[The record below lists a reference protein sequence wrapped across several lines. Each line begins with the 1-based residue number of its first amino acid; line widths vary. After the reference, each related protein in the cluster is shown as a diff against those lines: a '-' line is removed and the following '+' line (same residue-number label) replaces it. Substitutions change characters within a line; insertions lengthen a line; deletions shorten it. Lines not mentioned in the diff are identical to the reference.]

1 MYQRIMIVVDE
12 GAIARAAVD
21 EGLAL
26 ARVHGAEVLFFHV
39 LPNYIVPMDD
49 MPPLVSLGPE
59 KYEKAVR
66 RAADKIL
73 GAATQLAAEHGVKAT
88 GIVGSGMDAA
98 ECISVA
104 AAQRGC
110 DLIVV
115 GSHGRTAIQRLI
127 MGSVVTRL
135 VTLASMPLLVCKRG
149 VKEPVRTAKVVALPK
164 RKRVRRGR
172 AAAAA

>member
-1 MYQRIMIVVDE
+1 MYERIMIVVDE
-12 GAIARAAVD
+12 GVVARAAVD

-26 ARVHGAEVLFFHV
+26 ARVHDAQVLFFHV

-66 RAADKIL
+66 RAADRII
-73 GAATQLAAEHGVKAT
+73 GAAARLAAERGVEST
-88 GIVGSGMDAA
+88 GVVGSGMDAA
-98 ECISVA
+98 ECIARA
-104 AAQRGC
+104 ASQRGC

-127 MGSVVTRL
+127 RGSVVTRL
-135 VTLASMPLLVCKRG
+135 ITLASVPLLVCKRPE
-149 VKEPVRTAKVVALPK
+149 KDHVRTGTVVSLPE
-164 RKRVRRGR
+164 RERRSR
-172 AAAAA
+172 AAAVA